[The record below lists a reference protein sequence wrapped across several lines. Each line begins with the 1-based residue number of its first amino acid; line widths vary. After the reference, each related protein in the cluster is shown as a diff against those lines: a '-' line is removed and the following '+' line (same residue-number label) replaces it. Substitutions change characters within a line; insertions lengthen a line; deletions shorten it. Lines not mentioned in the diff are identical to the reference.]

1 MFEMHTFTAEE
12 LLNFLNENKGE
23 VIYLELSISS
33 LDTWTLLFRKTVM
46 GRPKREEITPE
57 VIPEIAK
64 TYNEPKPQFGF
75 PVRDDA

>member
-1 MFEMHTFTAEE
+1 MFEMHTFKAEE
-12 LLNFLNENKGE
+12 LLTYLNDNKGE
-23 VIYLELSISS
+23 VIYLE
-33 LDTWTLLFRKTVM
+33 DTHNDAWTLLFRKTVM